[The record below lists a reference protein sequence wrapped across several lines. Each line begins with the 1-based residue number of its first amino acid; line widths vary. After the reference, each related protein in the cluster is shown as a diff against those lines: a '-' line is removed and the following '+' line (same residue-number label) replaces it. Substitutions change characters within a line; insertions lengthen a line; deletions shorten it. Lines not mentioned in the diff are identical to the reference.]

1 MGKPRWTFWL
11 TQYIKVTQK
20 CTVGFVLVYQLKFE
34 ECWSVVI
41 LSDTILSGR
50 FSCWLYPTQF
60 KIKTVSSTCK
70 RLLFLLLVPSKA
82 GIEPKMVSDQV
93 NSRRNI
99 LAFLNRIIFAC
110 AGSSLLYKGRV
121 KINNWQLQEAKGSW
135 EHIYWKVML
144 VHLFEF
150 W

>member
-60 KIKTVSSTCK
+60 KIKTVSSACK

-110 AGSSLLYKGRV
+110 AGSSLLYKGFLS
-121 KINNWQLQEAKGSW
+121 LQQVGAT
-135 EHIYWKVML
+135 
-144 VHLFEF
+144 VHCCAPASRYSGFSLAHRF
-150 W
+150 